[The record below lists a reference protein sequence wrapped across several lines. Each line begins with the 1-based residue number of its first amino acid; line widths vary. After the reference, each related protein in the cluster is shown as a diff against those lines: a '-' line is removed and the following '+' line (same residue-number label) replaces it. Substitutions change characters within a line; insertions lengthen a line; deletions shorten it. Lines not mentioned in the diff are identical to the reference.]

1 MGNFESK
8 RTEMIKK
15 KNDFYFKSQEMN
27 ESIET
32 LENKRSEVEEGISR
46 IPDDLPE
53 ELQSQVDAAIENTR
67 NQINEQRSDLEK
79 KADELSR
86 EADDAMD
93 MADDLAS
100 DLRQKA
106 QKMAALSGIPMIGS
120 FAETKAEQLEDQ
132 AEQMIDLRQETR
144 EYQDKLRHQ
153 RNRLLSK

>member
-27 ESIET
+27 ESIEN
-32 LENKRSEVEEGISR
+32 LESKRSEVEEGISR

-53 ELQSQVDAAIENTR
+53 ELQTQVDAAIENTR
-67 NQINEQRSDLEK
+67 NQIDEQRSDLEK
-79 KADELSR
+79 KADDLSR
-86 EADDAMD
+86 EADEAMD

-100 DLRQKA
+100 DLQQKA

-132 AEQMIDLRQETR
+132 AEQMIDLRQETQ
-144 EYQDKLRHQ
+144 EYQDKLKHQ

>member
-1 MGNFESK
+1 
-8 RTEMIKK
+8 
-15 KNDFYFKSQEMN
+15 MN

-67 NQINEQRSDLEK
+67 NKINEQRSDLEK

-100 DLRQKA
+100 DLQQKA

-153 RNRLLSK
+153 INRLHSK

>member
-67 NQINEQRSDLEK
+67 NKINEQRSDLEK

-100 DLRQKA
+100 DLQQKA

-153 RNRLLSK
+153 INRLHSK